1 MSQNSLNKRHDSLQ
15 KSPKTQEKSIFISH
29 WDNSIERQQVRRLKD
44 ELCIFQVVS
53 LNSKVIDYL
62 PCEETGV
69 SSLSKEERED
79 TDRKKRE
86 GSRKGKQFVA
96 NTEKAKKAG
105 KAARMYKSK
114 AAK

>member
-1 MSQNSLNKRHDSLQ
+1 MADKAIQKDGTTKR
-15 KSPKTQEKSIFISH
+15 
-29 WDNSIERQQVRRLKD
+29 
-44 ELCIFQVVS
+44 
-53 LNSKVIDYL
+53 YL
-62 PCEETGV
+62 PKKAWAA
-69 SSLSKEERED
+69 LSKKERED

-114 AAK
+114 TGK